1 MAILCSGCRT
11 IIKTGV
17 DFTPEEWNYAKV
29 KGSYLEPQYCN
40 NCKKSKN
47 DNSETESPKHL

>member
-17 DFTPEEWNYAKV
+17 DFTQEEWDYAKV
-29 KGSYLEPQYCN
+29 KGSHLEPQYCN

-47 DNSETESPKHL
+47 DNSETESAKHI